1 MRVGESHESED
12 SGREAHRPRYWEL
25 NPRVVRSARNEG
37 YEKNTSIYMKPS
49 VMFRVIFPLSSD
61 SVLSYLVTW
70 RMPLANTLV
79 GATGPQA
86 RRTGAP

>member
-12 SGREAHRPRYWEL
+12 SGREAHRPRCAW
-25 NPRVVRSARNEG
+25 VG
-37 YEKNTSIYMKPS
+37 TSIYMKPS

-79 GATGPQA
+79 EATGPQA